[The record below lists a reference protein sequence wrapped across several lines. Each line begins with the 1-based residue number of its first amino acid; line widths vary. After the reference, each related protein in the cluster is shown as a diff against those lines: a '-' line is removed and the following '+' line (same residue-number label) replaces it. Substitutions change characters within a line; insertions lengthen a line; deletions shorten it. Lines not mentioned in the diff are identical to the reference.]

1 MSSVL
6 LFVGIIVGVPLILF
20 FGATSSKSNKSNK
33 IKGDKPTE
41 EGGGK
46 ETKKEIAVA
55 EVEGAA
61 GPGIKYFTLEEYED
75 IIRIEEDAEGKIS
88 SELIR
93 MINDIPKGELTPC
106 SFTDLSIFDI
116 KERGNIAEDMAK
128 IEGFFMGCEDI
139 KFTEKELRAM
149 GSMLGMAIAD
159 AMGHRFEFAPLVY
172 CEKPE
177 LVDMGKGI
185 GGSFKLKPGQ
195 WTDDTSMGL
204 CLADSLLVCG
214 GEWNPH
220 DCMHRFLSWWH
231 GGYNNAFRYDKP
243 RRSSC
248 GLGGNVI
255 LYCLSFIYQI
265 VIFIYFC
272 LYLIFI
278 YNNVIIDFNVI

>member
-6 LFVGIIVGVPLILF
+6 LFLGIIVGVPLILF
-20 FGATSSKSNKSNK
+20 FGANSSKSNRNNK
-33 IKGDKPTE
+33 IKGDKPKE
-41 EGGGK
+41 EGEKK
-46 ETKKEIAVA
+46 EAKKEEIAVA
-55 EVEGAA
+55 EEVEGAA
-61 GPGIKYFTLEEYED
+61 DLGIKYFTLKEYED
-75 IIRIEEDAEGKIS
+75 IIRITEDGEGKIS
-88 SELIR
+88 SELIQ

-106 SFTDLSIFDI
+106 SFADLSIFDI
-116 KERGNIAEDMAK
+116 RERGSIAEDMAK
-128 IEGFFMGCEDI
+128 IEEFFKRRDNKEFAEMEREDMG
-139 KFTEKELRAM
+139 FTETELRAM

-214 GEWNPH
+214 GEWKPH

-231 GGYNNAFRYDKP
+231 GGYNNAFRYNKP
-243 RRSSC
+243 IRSSC

-255 LYCLSFIYQI
+255 
-265 VIFIYFC
+265 
-272 LYLIFI
+272 
-278 YNNVIIDFNVI
+278 